1 MVPIDHPK
9 QKGLLL
15 VTTYII
21 KTEEMKLVSYEKTR
35 AYWLN
40 FMMLEGT
47 LRAPG
52 EEKSNHQ

>member
-21 KTEEMKLVSYEKTR
+21 KNEEMKLVSYEKTR

-52 EEKSNHQ
+52 EEK